1 MPEQDRE
8 PRTERTEPTGAPCDE
23 LILAAV
29 DRAARHRARD
39 TPAVPV
45 WAILDHLALPRR
57 SAGARHVRSRLNAM
71 HAAGLLESARRHGIA
86 TWELTRAGQRRLQ
99 SVLRAGEL
107 PALPE
112 SPQHRAWRNA
122 HTTAGQEIE
131 RFRMRLREQLHEAAL
146 LLDADPSPSDD
157 WFELADTLQRAA
169 RRVASASHCL
179 YEWIEPDDAIA
190 DLDDGLD
197 PADEAL
203 ARSERVR
210 RRALRAGRR
219 NVALWDEVRER

>member
-1 MPEQDRE
+1 MPDPDRE
-8 PRTERTEPTGAPCDE
+8 PRSAPTGAPCDE

-45 WAILDHLALPRR
+45 WAILDHLTLPRR
-57 SAGARHVRSRLNAM
+57 SAAARHVGSRLSAL
-71 HAAGLLESARRHGIA
+71 HVAGWLESARRHGIA
-86 TWELTRAGQRRLQ
+86 TWALTSAGRRRLQ
-99 SVLRAGEL
+99 SARGAGRL

-131 RFRMRLREQLHEAAL
+131 RFRASLREQLREAAL
-146 LLDADPSPSDD
+146 ALDADPTPHSDD
-157 WFELADTLQRAA
+157 WFELGDALQRAF
-169 RRVASASHCL
+169 RRLASASYCL
-179 YEWIEPDDAIA
+179 HEWLEPDDAHA
-190 DLDDGLD
+190 DLDHGLD
-197 PADEAL
+197 LADEAL
-203 ARSERVR
+203 KHSERVR

-219 NVALWDEVRER
+219 NVALWDDSHRH

>member
-1 MPEQDRE
+1 MREQDRE
-8 PRTERTEPTGAPCDE
+8 PHTKPIGTPCDE
-23 LILAAV
+23 LILAAT

-39 TPAVPV
+39 TSAVPV
-45 WAILDHLALPRR
+45 WAILDHLALTRR
-57 SAGARHVRSRLNAM
+57 SAGARHVRARLNAM
-71 HAAGLLESARRHGIA
+71 HAAGWLESARRHGTA

-99 SVLRAGEL
+99 NMRHVSEL

-131 RFRMRLREQLHEAAL
+131 RFRTGLRERLREAAL
-146 LLDADPSPSDD
+146 LLDTDPSPRSDD
-157 WFELADTLQRAA
+157 WLELADALQRAA
-169 RRVASASHCL
+169 RRMASASHCL
-179 YEWIEPDDAIA
+179 YEWAEPNDASA

-203 ARSERVR
+203 AHGERVH

-219 NVALWDEVRER
+219 NVALWDDVREC